1 MSGAS
6 SSRRILLVTNDL
18 GPRAGGIETFI
29 LGLLRYLDGSELVIY
44 TSAQEGSTAF
54 DSALAAERGVIVI
67 RDKSKVLLPSPRVTR
82 SVVRTMR
89 EYGSTVVWFGATA
102 PLAWMAPTL
111 RSNGAKRIVGLTH
124 GHEVWWAKV
133 FPFSLAMRRMGNA
146 MDAVTY
152 LGDFTRSA
160 ISPAMGEHP
169 EYVRIAPGI
178 DIEHFR
184 PGSGAEIR
192 STLGIE
198 NKRVIMCVGRLV
210 HRKGQDALIAAMPNI
225 VKRLPEAVLVLVGV
239 GPREKYLRK
248 QVERLGL
255 QSSVIFTGRVQYTQL
270 PQYFQAADLFVM
282 PSRSR
287 LAGLEVEGLGIVYL
301 EASACGIPVIAGK
314 SGGAPDAVLSGETGL
329 LVDGKNPTE
338 ISNTIVALLP
348 DRNRL
353 LAMGKAGNK
362 WVSAEWSWDIWG
374 KKFAALLEQN

>member
-54 DSALAAERGVIVI
+54 DSALAAEHGVIVI

-111 RSNGAKRIVGLTH
+111 RRNGAKRIVGLTH

-255 QSSVIFTGRVQYTQL
+255 QSSVIFTGRVQYPQL

-362 WVSAEWSWDIWG
+362 WVSEEWSWDIWG